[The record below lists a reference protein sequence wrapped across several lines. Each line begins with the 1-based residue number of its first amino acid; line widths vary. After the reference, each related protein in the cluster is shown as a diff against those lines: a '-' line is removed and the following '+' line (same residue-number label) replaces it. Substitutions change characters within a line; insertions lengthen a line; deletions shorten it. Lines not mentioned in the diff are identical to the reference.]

1 VIAAYG
7 ALAVG
12 FALLSVEPPHVT
24 PVWTMVALGLCGLSG
39 LAVRHRHPRLAFA
52 SAMVLSVASLAVG
65 STAETLLAVFAVY
78 SAGVRC
84 SASGAWTYFGVSM
97 ACGAL
102 GAFAISVRGR
112 VGPPLLGLA
121 PPTAPRDTVLDW
133 ANFSLIIAVTLLIA
147 ILLGMNVGHRRRHI
161 GALVDRAQ
169 RLARERDQQVETARI
184 LERERISREMHDV
197 IAHSLSVM
205 IALSDGAQA
214 ASRDRPDEARQA
226 IARVSATGRRTLGEV
241 RRLLGPVRGE
251 ASTSAAVHTPQPDAS
266 QLAALVTEFVAAG
279 LPVRFDVTGTPST
292 DPALGLTVY
301 RIVQES
307 LTNVLR
313 HARRVRSAAVTVTW
327 TADDVSIV
335 VHDASST
342 VGALSGSGRGLLGM
356 QERVAL
362 YDGVIEAGPHDGGG
376 WRVSA
381 ILQRRAFE

>member
-1 VIAAYG
+1 
-7 ALAVG
+7 
-12 FALLSVEPPHVT
+12 
-24 PVWTMVALGLCGLSG
+24 
-39 LAVRHRHPRLAFA
+39 VRHRHPRLAFA
-52 SAMVLSVASLAVG
+52 IAMLLSVASLAVG
-65 STAETLLAVFAVY
+65 SGAETLLAVIAVY

-84 SASGAWTYFGVSM
+84 SASGAWTHFGVSM
-97 ACGAL
+97 VCGAL
-102 GAFAISVRGR
+102 GALAISVRGR

-133 ANFSLIIAVTLLIA
+133 ANVYVFIAATLLIT
-147 ILLGMNVGHRRRHI
+147 ILLAMNVGHRRRHI
-161 GALVDRAQ
+161 DALVERAQ
-169 RLARERDQQVETARI
+169 RLARERDQQVETARG

-205 IALSDGAQA
+205 IAMADGAQA
-214 ASRDRPDEARQA
+214 ASRDRPEEARQA
-226 IARVSATGRRTLGEV
+226 IGRVSATGRRTLGEV
-241 RRLLGPVRGE
+241 RRLLGPVRG
-251 ASTSAAVHTPQPDAS
+251 AGQGSAAIHAPQPDAS
-266 QLAALVTEFVAAG
+266 RLAALVTEFVAAG
-279 LPVRFDVTGTPST
+279 VPVRLDVTGTPST

-313 HARRVRSAAVTVTW
+313 HARRVRSATVAVSW
-327 TADDVSIV
+327 TPDDVSIV

-381 ILQRRAFE
+381 ILQRHAFE